1 MVVLKADQK
10 AVHLA
15 LPKDSQWV
23 ALTVV
28 HLEHKTDQQKGPQ
41 MAALKAARLAPH
53 WAGHWARQTE
63 RQTVRLKEHC
73 SAPPKADCSEHH
85 SEL

>member
-1 MVVLKADQK
+1 MQHWAGQK
-10 AVHLA
+10 VGRSAQQLG
-15 LPKDSQWV
+15 SQTAAQRAARLDHHW
-23 ALTVV
+23 A
-28 HLEHKTDQQKGPQ
+28 QQTEPQ